1 MDKNLE
7 PNYRPRH
14 YCTCPKLAKL
24 SDIQVIQ
31 DAQARHEGQ
40 MDNAPINDTQ
50 DRPPTQCRM
59 LSYHPDW
66 SDSDNDKDNQA
77 RAPIAYTPV
86 KNPQPSTSYVREE
99 APLRRP
105 NTYPKVLTF
114 GRGNM
119 APLASWNKITLGCR
133 CGLNINHIS

>member
-1 MDKNLE
+1 
-7 PNYRPRH
+7 
-14 YCTCPKLAKL
+14 
-24 SDIQVIQ
+24 
-31 DAQARHEGQ
+31 

-50 DRPPTQCRM
+50 DRPPKPSRRP
-59 LSYHPDW
+59 SYHSDW

-77 RAPIAYTPV
+77 RAPITSTPE
-86 KNPQPSTSYVREE
+86 KNPQPSTSYARED

-119 APLASWNKITLGCR
+119 APLASWNNITLGCR
-133 CGLNINHIS
+133 H